1 MRPPIPAPI
10 LTPSYKPSFPGYF
23 FLGLLTLPA
32 CSQEP
37 AYLALGA
44 LTSLLALA
52 SGIERQVDG
61 RDS

>member
-1 MRPPIPAPI
+1 MRPPTPPI
-10 LTPSYKPSFPGYF
+10 LTPSHKPSFPGYF

-44 LTSLLALA
+44 LTSLLTLA
-52 SGIERQVDG
+52 SGVERQVA
-61 RDS
+61 RRNS

>member
-1 MRPPIPAPI
+1 MPPPI
-10 LTPSYKPSFPGYF
+10 LTPSHKPSLPGYF

-32 CSQEP
+32 CSEEP

-52 SGIERQVDG
+52 SGIERQVA
-61 RDS
+61 RRNS